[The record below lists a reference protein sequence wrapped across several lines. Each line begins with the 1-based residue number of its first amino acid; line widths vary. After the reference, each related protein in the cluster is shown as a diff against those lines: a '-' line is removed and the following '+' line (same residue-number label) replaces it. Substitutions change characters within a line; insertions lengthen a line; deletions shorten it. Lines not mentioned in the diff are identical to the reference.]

1 MTDLENAIKNLSG
14 HTLSL
19 CKNGNI
25 ITSDKRGISPMIN
38 YLQEETDLNG
48 YSAADRVVGKAV
60 AMLLIKAGIKE
71 VFAQTLSRKAL
82 AILNAHSIA
91 VYYNKLTDFI
101 INRDK
106 TGMCPME
113 KTVENIDN
121 IEDGYK
127 ALVCKLN
134 EMRN

>member
-25 ITSDKRGISPMIN
+25 ITSDKRGIAPMIN
-38 YLQEETDLNG
+38 YLQEEKDLNG

-71 VFAQTLSRKAL
+71 IFAQTLSRRAL
-82 AILNAHSIA
+82 AILNAHSIT
-91 VYYNKLTDFI
+91 VYYNELTDFI

-134 EMRN
+134 EMKK

>member
-25 ITSDKRGISPMIN
+25 ITSDKRGIAPMIN
-38 YLQEETDLNG
+38 YLQEEKDLNG

-71 VFAQTLSRKAL
+71 IFAQTLSRRAL
-82 AILNAHSIA
+82 AILNAHSVA
-91 VYYNKLTDFI
+91 VYYNELTDFI
-101 INRDK
+101 INRDR

-113 KTVENIDN
+113 KTVENIDD

-134 EMRN
+134 EIKK

>member
-19 CKNGNI
+19 CKDGNV
-25 ITSDKRGISPMIN
+25 ITSDNRGIAPMIN
-38 YLQEETDLNG
+38 YLQEEKDLKG

-71 VFAQTLSRKAL
+71 IFAQTLSRKAL
-82 AILNAHSIA
+82 AILNTHNIV
-91 VYYNKLTDFI
+91 VYYNELTDFI

-113 KTVENIDN
+113 KAVENINN
-121 IEDGYK
+121 IEQGYK
-127 ALVCKLN
+127 TLVCKLN
-134 EMRN
+134 EIKR